1 MHVSYTVRDEKKLR
15 VLIDTDA
22 ACEADDPFAIAHALL
37 SPKLIVKGI
46 LAEQFG
52 TVRNTHSTKE
62 SYDEIR
68 RVTAAMGVDT
78 PVYMGAAAAMRSAD
92 EYEPSDAS
100 RAIIAEA
107 LADDPRPLFVLCL
120 GALTNVAC
128 ALREK
133 PEIAGRMTIVT
144 IGGMGYGASV
154 LPKQFREFNFGN
166 DVTAANAVMGSAADV
181 WQIPADV
188 YSTNRVGIA
197 ELELKVLPCGAIGR
211 HLFEQ
216 LVAYNQSEWAFWTAG
231 ESWSLGDSPAV
242 GVALHPSCGTF
253 EMRRAPWINEDTTN
267 RDNPD
272 GKMIRVYRSIDSRY
286 ILEDFFAKLKL
297 FAQSKAALHGE

>member
-1 MHVSYTVRDEKKLR
+1 MQYTFTVRDDKKIR
-15 VLIDTDA
+15 VLIDADA

-52 TVRNTHSTKE
+52 TVRNTHSTQE
-62 SYDEIR
+62 SYDEIK
-68 RVTAAMGVDT
+68 RVTTVMGLDT
-78 PVYMGAAAAMRSAD
+78 PVYMGAAEAMRSAD
-92 EYEPSDAS
+92 EYELSDAS
-100 RAIIAEA
+100 QAIIAQA
-107 LADDPRPLFVLCL
+107 LADDPHPLFVLCM

-128 ALREK
+128 ALRAK
-133 PEIAGRMTIVT
+133 PEIADKMTIIT
-144 IGGMGYGASV
+144 IGGMGYGPSV

-166 DVTAANAVMGSAADV
+166 DVTAANIVMGSAANI

-188 YSTNRVGIA
+188 YITNRIGIA
-197 ELELKVLPCGAIGR
+197 ELEVKVLPCGAIGR

-216 LVAYNQSEWAFWTAG
+216 LVVYNQSEWAFWTSG
-231 ESWSLGDSPAV
+231 ESWSLGDSPAI

-253 EMRRAPWINEDTTN
+253 EMRKAPWINEDTTN
-267 RDNPD
+267 RENPD

-297 FAQSKAALHGE
+297 FAENEATLHGT